1 MSRSRKPAKKKRG
14 YKKVFKGVR
23 YVANVLVKYY
33 SKKYPSYS
41 LALPKAREVY
51 ATLQELGVK
60 VTVSSVR
67 SLVSVKRV
75 PKEKGV
81 PELDSSLLSV
91 NPYFDLIDYPTYILR
106 SSNKIRFKS
115 KLIPSGLPSIIGGE
129 KVDYS
134 KYFAPYV
141 NYINKMASKLKPEEN
156 RYETDWLVTCTAPS
170 YDVATKEWV
179 SEIIS
184 LDNMGDEIDYGF
196 NPNTPSVSPEKVIL
210 KGELP
215 SGVKSSAEAPKLSE
229 VDKMIELEKLQ
240 QKTIQDKMNAFRELK
255 NAGLSID
262 QINKFLNI

>member
-1 MSRSRKPAKKKRG
+1 MSKSRKSAKKKSG

-23 YVANVLVKYY
+23 YIANVLVKYY

-51 ATLQELGVK
+51 SLLKGSGVK

-67 SLVSVKRV
+67 SIVSKKRV
-75 PKEKGV
+75 PKEKGL
-81 PELDSSLLSV
+81 PELDSSLLQVS
-91 NPYFDLIDYPTYILR
+91 PYFELVDYPTYILR

-115 KLIPSGLPSIIGGE
+115 KLIPEGLPSIMGGD

-141 NYINKMASKLKPEEN
+141 NHINKMAGLTKPEDN
-156 RYETDWLVTCTAPS
+156 RYETDWLVTCTAPFF
-170 YDVATKEWV
+170 DTAKKEWV

-184 LDNMGDEIDYGF
+184 LDNLGDEVDYGF
-196 NPNTPSVSPEKVIL
+196 NPNKPNLSPEKAIV

-215 SGVKSSAEAPKLSE
+215 SEVKSTPEVIKTSE
-229 VDKMIELEKLQ
+229 IDKMIELEKLQ
-240 QKTIQDKMNAFRELK
+240 QKTIEEKMKAFRELK
-255 NAGLSID
+255 ESGMTIE
-262 QINKFLNI
+262 QINKFLGL